1 MTNDSTSPPH
11 PNPHTNPT
19 ALDEAVAAI
28 LVVDGQAGLTTLDE
42 EIAKFLRLQKNKP
55 VYVAVNK
62 CEQANMGEALASNFW
77 RLGLGRPWPVS
88 GLHGSGIAEVL
99 EEMLPH
105 IYHVRKSLVEL
116 FWGWKRGRC
125 FVWGWGCV
133 VCVYAS
139 PPTNKPPKH
148 TNNAHTTHRWRR
160 RSGTTPSAWP
170 SWGGPTWVS
179 PRC

>member
-1 MTNDSTSPPH
+1 MTNDLPP
-11 PNPHTNPT
+11 PPQPTATQT

-55 VYVAVNK
+55 IYVAVNK

-105 IYHVRKSLVEL
+105 IYHVSI
-116 FWGWKRGRC
+116 
-125 FVWGWGCV
+125 
-133 VCVYAS
+133 
-139 PPTNKPPKH
+139 
-148 TNNAHTTHRWRR
+148 
-160 RSGTTPSAWP
+160 
-170 SWGGPTWVS
+170 
-179 PRC
+179 